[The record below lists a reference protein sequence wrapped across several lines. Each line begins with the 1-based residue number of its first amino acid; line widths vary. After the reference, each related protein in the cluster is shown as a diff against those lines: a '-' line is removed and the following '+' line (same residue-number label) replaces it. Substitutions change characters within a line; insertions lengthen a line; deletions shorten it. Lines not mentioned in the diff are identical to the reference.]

1 MLLAFTRAPAGMLAL
16 VGLLGA
22 GQAIAGATWQA
33 MVPALVGLERVG
45 EAMGLLQAGFTSA
58 GIAAPALAGLL
69 SGTFGTQVPLLLDAV
84 SFLALAVAAGAL
96 RTRRVPVVDAGAGVR
111 SADGLRF
118 LRQDPV
124 VAPLVLNL
132 GVFVLLG
139 LMVNVVEVFLVR
151 DTLHSSATWYG
162 LLAAVW
168 ALGAVAGSLLG
179 GRQPGQSARVTATCL
194 SAAVLS
200 VSLLCF
206 SAAPDVWFLVP
217 VSLLGGAANGVVNVC
232 VGAVIIM
239 RAPEHLRGRVAA
251 AVAALVSA
259 ASVLSLLLGGLLA
272 TVINAR
278 QVFLV
283 AGVAALVS
291 TVVTGPAAVRA
302 ARTSAPVPAGL

>member
-1 MLLAFTRAPAGMLAL
+1 
-16 VGLLGA
+16 
-22 GQAIAGATWQA
+22 
-33 MVPALVGLERVG
+33 
-45 EAMGLLQAGFTSA
+45 
-58 GIAAPALAGLL
+58 
-69 SGTFGTQVPLLLDAV
+69 
-84 SFLALAVAAGAL
+84 
-96 RTRRVPVVDAGAGVR
+96 
-111 SADGLRF
+111 
-118 LRQDPV
+118 
-124 VAPLVLNL
+124 
-132 GVFVLLG
+132 
-139 LMVNVVEVFLVR
+139 
-151 DTLHSSATWYG
+151 
-162 LLAAVW
+162 
-168 ALGAVAGSLLG
+168 
-179 GRQPGQSARVTATCL
+179 
-194 SAAVLS
+194 
-200 VSLLCF
+200 LLCF

-302 ARTSAPVPAGL
+302 ARTSAPEPAGP